1 MDFFS
6 KGSGWLFSQ
15 RAGQAVLRFLKR
27 DTMLFFLPWENSL
40 LLVSPCKNSRT
51 WTPIKNI
58 LRFHMLAE
66 IMGFS
71 IPMNVFHRDWL
82 VFLQIWRWSPL
93 HVSQM
98 WYDGRRC
105 VAFQEPPQWCTITAR
120 CSGRSGS
127 TKSAWNLGGNVQGPI
142 CYHTSLKIDTEL
154 FYCVLNYLGI
164 TSSWNNFY
172 FCWTCYLQSNE
183 WRFSFV
189 WT

>member
-1 MDFFS
+1 MDFFQRVLADCFRKELVRQS
-6 KGSGWLFSQ
+6 YVSWNVTRCCSSFPEKIHFS
-15 RAGQAVLRFLKR
+15 
-27 DTMLFFLPWENSL
+27 
-40 LLVSPCKNSRT
+40 CKDSRT
-51 WTPIKNI
+51 WITIKNI
-58 LRFHMLAE
+58 VRFHMLAE
-66 IMGFS
+66 IIGFS
-71 IPMNVFHRDWL
+71 IPMNVFHRDSL

-105 VAFQEPPQWCTITAR
+105 VAFQEPPQWCTIPAR
-120 CSGRSGS
+120 CSGSSGS
-127 TKSAWNLGGNVQGPI
+127 TKSAWNLGGNFQGPI

-154 FYCVLNYLGI
+154 FSCVLNYLGI

-183 WRFSFV
+183 WRLSFV